1 MYTNKNTRKE
11 INRHKSTRS
20 EYAVKI
26 VDKSKRECEEEV
38 QILLRYGQ
46 HPNIISLR
54 DMFQDQ
60 GKVPVIILWSTL
72 FLKSKILNYRRFIDF
87 EEIFQVYLVFELM
100 KGGELL
106 DKILRL
112 TRKFK
117 TCQTSY
123 QAHQRNQK
131 QSIQS

>member
-1 MYTNKNTRKE
+1 M
-11 INRHKSTRS
+11 
-20 EYAVKI
+20 KI

-60 GKVPVIILWSTL
+60 GKVPVNILWSTL

-112 TRKFK
+112 TRKIK
-117 TCQTSY
+117 TRQT
-123 QAHQRNQK
+123 
-131 QSIQS
+131 